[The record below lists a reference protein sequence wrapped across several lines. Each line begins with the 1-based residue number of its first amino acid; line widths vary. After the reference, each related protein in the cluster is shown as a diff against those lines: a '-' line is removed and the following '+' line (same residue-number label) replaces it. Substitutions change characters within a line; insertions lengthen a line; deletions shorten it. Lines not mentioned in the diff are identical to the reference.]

1 MKTIPAKYRTICP
14 RCRGMIGIGDPIA
27 KLNGAWGHPDCSA
40 QPDLSMADELPEAQ
54 HSYRAVSY
62 ALPSE
67 ADKPTQIQIKEN
79 TPNGSAAAVGL
90 SVSLG
95 GAGLAV
101 LDDIDVSV
109 PEKPKREFTPSKYQL
124 AVFEF
129 VEHGTGHGLIDAKAG
144 SGKTTTE
151 EKAITYTPADAKVI
165 YLAFNKRI
173 VNEAKDRMPTHCKV
187 ATTHSQGFANVRRAF
202 GKVQVEEKKTWQL
215 IDQLRENASYSTAEV
230 IDENGS
236 VIRQLVGLVKNT
248 LSEIDDASL
257 DALCDHYGIEA
268 NGSSAIIFDAVR
280 RIVEQSHAMTQVIDF
295 DDMLWFCALGMVACE
310 QFDYLFIDEAQ
321 DLNKAQTA
329 FILRSCKPGGRII
342 AVGDPAQSIYGF
354 RGADVNAI
362 PNLIDALSATQLPLS
377 ICYRCP
383 KSHIRLAQSL
393 VPEIEW
399 REDAPEG
406 VIETIAEASFLTRVQ
421 QGDMVICRTNAP
433 LVSPA
438 FELIRRGVKA
448 IIVGRDIGKGLTGLL
463 RKIEKR
469 YRTASLSDTLH
480 ALNDYTMREVMKLT
494 AADKG
499 TQAQSLQDQCDTL
512 IALAEG
518 CQSIDDIERK
528 IESVFDDEV
537 KGIAFSSIHRAKGLE
552 AERVFLLHPE
562 LLPHPMAKRDW
573 EKAQER
579 NIQYVAFTRAKA
591 ELYFVTPEEK

>member
-1 MKTIPAKYRTICP
+1 M
-14 RCRGMIGIGDPIA
+14 
-27 KLNGAWGHPDCSA
+27 
-40 QPDLSMADELPEAQ
+40 
-54 HSYRAVSY
+54 
-62 ALPSE
+62 
-67 ADKPTQIQIKEN
+67 
-79 TPNGSAAAVGL
+79 

-109 PEKPKREFTPSKYQL
+109 PEKPKREFTPSKYQS

-129 VEHGTGHGLIDAKAG
+129 VANGAGHGLIDAKAG

-151 EKAITYTPADAKVI
+151 EKAIAYTPTEAKVI

-173 VNEAKDRMPTHCKV
+173 VNEAKDRMPAHCKV
-187 ATTHSQGFANVRRAF
+187 ATTHSQGFSNIRRAF
-202 GKVQVEEKKTWQL
+202 GKVQVEDKKTWQL
-215 IDQLRENASYSTAEV
+215 IDQLREAASYSTAEI

-248 LSEIDDASL
+248 LNETDDASL

-268 NGSSAIIFDAVR
+268 NGSSAVIFNAVR
-280 RIVEQSHAMTQVIDF
+280 RIIEQSRAMTQVIDF

-329 FILRSCKPGGRII
+329 FILRSCKLGGRII
-342 AVGDPAQSIYGF
+342 AVGDPAQSVYGF

-383 KSHIRLAQSL
+383 KSHIRLAQRL

-406 VIETIAEASFLTRVQ
+406 IIETITEASFLARVQ

-433 LVSPA
+433 LVEPA

-448 IIVGRDIGKGLTGLL
+448 VIVGRDIGKGLTGLL

-469 YRTASLSDTLH
+469 YNTVALVDTLR
-480 ALNDYTMREVMKLT
+480 ALNDYTLREVIKLT
-494 AADKG
+494 AAEKNS
-499 TQAQSLQDQCDTL
+499 QAQSLQDQCDTL
-512 IALAEG
+512 IALADG
-518 CQSIDDIERK
+518 CQSIDEIERK
-528 IESVFDDEV
+528 VESVFADDV
-537 KGIAFSSIHRAKGLE
+537 QGIAFSSIHRAKGLE

-562 LLPHPMAKRDW
+562 LLPHPMAKRNW
-573 EKAQER
+573 ERAQER
-579 NIQYVAFTRAKA
+579 NIQYVAYTRAKA
-591 ELYFVTPEEK
+591 ELYFVTPEAK